1 MVVGVPQIVPLL
13 VPNDKPLGSAGL
25 ISHEVIAPEPVSVAF
40 SGRSLLWLLIVSV
53 RFSGEYDSVGNWSS
67 TSIVVV
73 VVLVPPELRTV
84 IVNVVLVNN
93 SLGIPEIVP
102 VVGLI
107 LKPVG
112 KSGLMEYS

>member
-1 MVVGVPQIVPLL
+1 MI
-13 VPNDKPLGSAGL
+13 
-25 ISHEVIAPEPVSVAF
+25 
-40 SGRSLLWLLIVSV
+40 
-53 RFSGEYDSVGNWSS
+53 
-67 TSIVVV
+67 V